1 MTAKQKAIDQL
12 LELRAQRKV
21 VEKMIEQQLIRIC
34 TLMKAGETVEL
45 DDTLYELK
53 DNFAETNIVFR
64 PAAVF
69 RFDVAEVKA
78 DVKRKT

>member
-1 MTAKQKAIDQL
+1 MTAKQKAIEQL
-12 LELRAQRKV
+12 LELKDRRKA
-21 VEKMIEQQLIRIC
+21 VESAIDDQLCHIC
-34 TLMKAGETVEL
+34 KLMKVGETVEL

-69 RFDVAEVKA
+69 RFDVAEVKS
-78 DVKRKT
+78 